1 MTVSDEACLE
11 AFTAL
16 AKCVDVTMARRKLL
30 IQEDVLIVED
40 AIGKDVVNIE
50 SRLFEFMRTRA
61 TGDDGKARYIDAMGF
76 SPTFHHADIATPM
89 ELVCLKFGRNRSW
102 KNDPVLYVRSIA
114 ADLLG
119 PSRAVIRRHFAAT
132 SPEGGRRIHFLTP
145 DRIDPTLRELFNLYD
160 RSSANP
166 VASSIALFWVM
177 IHAHPFADGNKRL
190 ARAIFQASLIQK
202 GYLRVPVLPI
212 GPFYEADLP
221 LVRAATDQWLEE
233 GCLALA
239 ANVMIDICSQTLDGL
254 KTVALT
260 P

>member
-1 MTVSDEACLE
+1 MVSEEACLE

-16 AKCVDVTMARRKLL
+16 AMRVDVMMAERQLP
-30 IQEDVLIVED
+30 IQEDVLVVED

-50 SRLFEFMRTRA
+50 SRLFEFMQTRA
-61 TGDDGKARYIDAMGF
+61 TDDDGKARYVDAMGF
-76 SPTFHHADIATPM
+76 SPTFHHADIAIPM
-89 ELVCLKFGRNRSW
+89 ELVCLKFGKDQSW
-102 KNDPVLYVRSIA
+102 RRDPVFYIRNVA

-119 PSRAVIRRHFAAT
+119 PSRAVIRRRLAST

-145 DRIDPTLRELFNLYD
+145 DRIDPTLRKLFDLYD

-166 VASSIALFWVM
+166 VASSIALFWAM
-177 IHAHPFADGNKRL
+177 IHAHPLADGNKRL
-190 ARAIFQASLIQK
+190 ARAIFQVSLIQK
-202 GYLRVPVLPI
+202 GYLRLPVLPI

-239 ANVMIDICSQTLDGL
+239 ANVMINICSQTLDGL
-254 KTVALT
+254 KTVALR